1 MVGCDWHKSCLNF
14 NNILN
19 ITFLPIITFISIKHL
34 DVIKKRGKL
43 KLKANIFNI
52 TLICIKICLKH
63 HFPLVLVLFFFLQ
76 NERGNNRCLLLSPG
90 HNLARECV
98 VVTMMGFRRSYKDIA
113 GASLCR
119 RLSGPPSNIGRRL
132 ADQEKHVNYSAL
144 KFVHEIYMFNFI
156 LFIYMR
162 ETSV

>member
-1 MVGCDWHKSCLNF
+1 
-14 NNILN
+14 
-19 ITFLPIITFISIKHL
+19 
-34 DVIKKRGKL
+34 
-43 KLKANIFNI
+43 
-52 TLICIKICLKH
+52 
-63 HFPLVLVLFFFLQ
+63 
-76 NERGNNRCLLLSPG
+76 
-90 HNLARECV
+90 
-98 VVTMMGFRRSYKDIA
+98 MMGFRRSYKDIA
-113 GASLCR
+113 GASLCL